1 MALLE
6 IAAVVGNHHLVDLL
20 VVLAGVIGVRG
31 LRGQGVERHALQ
43 MVGEL
48 HVARD
53 FGHLL
58 QRVHHL
64 HGRAKLR
71 TLRRGGAVQRLVAPV
86 QPRRQADVAAYVLEA
101 FLHGRHMRRVV
112 AALVVDHRL
121 LDPLREVHAV
131 QREGR
136 RDHLPAGEDARPVER
151 LPVDQVAQLQQ
162 EFVARDVVKPVD
174 DAQIV
179 AAALFAPESP
189 VPQRGLRKLAQLV
202 TEIGAHQ
209 FDDALVARRRVV
221 LLQHLEHDHLGPPVA
236 GVVALYGRAF
246 ERTVF
251 RRAEIAVGLPA
262 AERPLD
268 PGAGLFDQ
276 PFVAE
281 DIGQRQQPVDP
292 VGAAFPDV
300 AVAAQPAVARAH
312 HLGVDRIEVPRQP
325 VGLTLQLVAEPPFG
339 ADGAQRKFHEG
350 LFAQRG
356 AVVGIGCRGR
366 RGGRYQE
373 QACQQQG
380 HEFFHTYG
388 FG

>member
-1 MALLE
+1 
-6 IAAVVGNHHLVDLL
+6 
-20 VVLAGVIGVRG
+20 
-31 LRGQGVERHALQ
+31 
-43 MVGEL
+43 
-48 HVARD
+48 
-53 FGHLL
+53 
-58 QRVHHL
+58 
-64 HGRAKLR
+64 
-71 TLRRGGAVQRLVAPV
+71 
-86 QPRRQADVAAYVLEA
+86 
-101 FLHGRHMRRVV
+101 MRRVV

-174 DAQIV
+174 DAQVV

-292 VGAAFPDV
+292 IGAAFPDV

-312 HLGVDRIEVPRQP
+312 HFGVDRIEVPRQP
-325 VGLTLQLVAEPPFG
+325 VGLALQLVAEPSFG
-339 ADGAQRKFHEG
+339 ADGAQRKFYEG

-366 RGGRYQE
+366 RGGRCQE
-373 QACQQQG
+373 
-380 HEFFHTYG
+380 
-388 FG
+388 